1 MPDWRI
7 DRLADGTWRLTRDPD
22 ETVRAQA
29 VTDAEGTVWVH
40 VEGEVVALATAST
53 RPARAH
59 APRHASLEAPMP
71 AQVTAV
77 LVEPGDEVDAGATLV
92 LLEAMK
98 MELPLKAPAAGRV
111 EAVHCEVGTRVAPG
125 RALVE
130 LAPIG
135 DAP

>member
-1 MPDWRI
+1 MADWRV
-7 DRLADGTWRLTRDPD
+7 DLLADGTWRLTSDA
-22 ETVRAQA
+22 EEVLRAQA
-29 VTDAEGTVWVH
+29 VTDSEGTVWVH
-40 VEGEVVALATAST
+40 VDGEVVTLAAASARPT
-53 RPARAH
+53 RAR

-98 MELPLKAPAAGRV
+98 MELPLKAPTAGRV

-130 LAPIG
+130 LAPIE